1 MEGRTIYAGPDGLAR
16 VKVNM
21 VMTWRQ
27 RKRGSDVGYSSEY
40 SRGMVAGLA
49 LVDALDAAVPFG
61 VAPFITDRR
70 YAVES
75 PTPDKQGNTVNNPPR
90 PKAHGLTSDV
100 PEHLLEVFQQ
110 TRRGILGERAPRPDA
125 GAARGGNRAD
135 DRDRG
140 LRSRFAT
147 AARGWCRGTCC
158 NSTTGRPLKC
168 TAIFLVVSSAGS

>member
-1 MEGRTIYAGPDGLAR
+1 MEGRTIYAGPDGLVR
-16 VKVNM
+16 LKVNM

-27 RKRGSDVGYSSEY
+27 RKRGSDVEYSCEY
-40 SRGMVAGLA
+40 SRGVVAGLA

-61 VAPFITDRR
+61 VAPFISDRR

-90 PKAHGLTSDV
+90 PKTHGLTSDV

-125 GAARGGNRAD
+125 GAARGAR
-135 DRDRG
+135 RK
-140 LRSRFAT
+140 SR
-147 AARGWCRGTCC
+147 R
-158 NSTTGRPLKC
+158 
-168 TAIFLVVSSAGS
+168 